1 MALLDPELPLMD
13 IRSMEEVLSES
24 DAVSRTSFTMLLLL
38 ISAGIALV
46 LGAVGI
52 YGVIAYSL
60 SRRTAEIGVRVAL
73 GATSANVLTRV
84 VSVGMTPAL
93 LGIGVGIGIALWGSR
108 ALSALLFETNRLD
121 PYTVLA
127 APGLLLLVAALAC
140 LVPGWRAITI
150 DPVRALQSE

>member
-1 MALLDPELPLMD
+1 MD

-24 DAVSRTSFTMLLLL
+24 EALTRTNFTMLLLL

-73 GATSANVLTRV
+73 GATSASVLARV

-93 LGIGVGIGIALWGSR
+93 LGIVAGMGIALWGTR
-108 ALSALLFETNRLD
+108 VLSALLFETNRLD
-121 PYTVLA
+121 PSTFFA
-127 APGLLLLVAALAC
+127 APTLLLLVAALAC
-140 LVPGWRAITI
+140 IIPAWRAITT
-150 DPVRALQSE
+150 DPVRALRGE